1 MSDVHLSHKPPL
13 ARSCEKDWYE
23 VQARYLEQVEKI
35 RAEHDAVCLIAGDLF
50 HSWREPSE
58 CVNFAMKHLPKNCY
72 AIPGQHDLP
81 YHRYE
86 NIKQTPYWTLV
97 QAGVIENIPV
107 DEWRLIRSNIRVHA
121 FPWGFPITPPAE
133 PDDGI
138 AIQVALVHKYIWR
151 DATNCYHGASVDS
164 SVDSLATRGDFKGY
178 HALFF
183 GDNHSGFIAG
193 GGAKGP
199 TIFNC
204 GTLIRRRSDEYAYTP
219 RVGLLKSDG
228 SIEAHFLDVNDDK
241 FIPAADNTS
250 LYTSMRQHT
259 GMKEFIEGLERLE
272 NSGINFVDTI
282 KREMIK
288 QKLSGAE
295 QAIILHVLEG
305 RNRD

>member
-13 ARSCEKDWYE
+13 ARSCEKNWYE
-23 VQARYLEQVEKI
+23 VQARYLKQVEDL
-35 RAEHDAVCLIAGDLF
+35 RAKHGADCLIAGDLF

-97 QAGVIENIPV
+97 QAGTIENIPV
-107 DEWRLIRSNIRVHA
+107 DEWRLIRSNLRVHA

-138 AIQVALVHKYIWR
+138 AIQIALVHKYIWR
-151 DATNCYHGASVDS
+151 DNTNCYHGASVDS
-164 SVDSLATRGDFKGY
+164 SVDRFAARGDFKGY
-178 HALFF
+178 HALIF
-183 GDNHSGFIAG
+183 GDNHAGFSTG

-204 GTLIRRRSDEYAYTP
+204 GTLIRRRSDEFHYRP

-228 SIEAHFLDVNDDK
+228 SIETVFLDTRQDK
-241 FIPAADNTS
+241 FLPATENVSRVAQYPD
-250 LYTSMRQHT
+250 
-259 GMKEFIEGLERLE
+259 MKSFIEGLEMLE
-272 NSGINFVDTI
+272 DSGINFLDTV
-282 KREMIK
+282 KREMDAH
-288 QKLSGAE
+288 KLDIV
-295 QAIILHVLEG
+295 QRAIILKVLGG
-305 RNRD
+305 RYDA